1 MIKESIRKEVV
12 CALISDK
19 GRLLVTQHGMHAGHP
34 WKWEFPGGKIQPG
47 ESREEAL
54 VREIREELE
63 IGIAVGSPLEPV
75 SHAYAG
81 KEIILYPFLCRWTE
95 GELILREHHAA
106 LWVSPEETAGMDMLE
121 ADRKMLTT
129 GQNMARLKLFACS

>member
-1 MIKESIRKEVV
+1 MCTDHRQGQVTGYAAWDARWASVEVGV
-12 CALISDK
+12 S
-19 GRLLVTQHGMHAGHP
+19 
-34 WKWEFPGGKIQPG
+34 GGKIQPG